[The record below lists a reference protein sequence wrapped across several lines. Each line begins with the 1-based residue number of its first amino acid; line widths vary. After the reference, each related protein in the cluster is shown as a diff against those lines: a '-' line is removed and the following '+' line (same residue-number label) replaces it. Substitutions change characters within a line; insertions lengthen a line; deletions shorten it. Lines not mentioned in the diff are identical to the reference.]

1 MTTIELTFKNI
12 SEIAGIDDIG
22 LLMLTDKANE
32 RQIAIPCD
40 RDQLRAFK
48 LRLNKDANTK
58 TLLPEVMWQATRWF
72 LGRPME
78 VDIARVNGG
87 QYEALLTAPELGM
100 QLPIKATD
108 GILLSLVSKGQVPVK
123 AEKNLFRKQST
134 PYSEDC
140 AGLSL
145 PINTISD
152 KMLDKALQKAILNE
166 NYEMAG
172 HLRDERK
179 RRKDTRNKEKD
190 NTFFDHERD

>member
-87 QYEALLTAPELGM
+87 QY
-100 QLPIKATD
+100 D
-108 GILLSLVSKGQVPVK
+108 
-123 AEKNLFRKQST
+123 
-134 PYSEDC
+134 
-140 AGLSL
+140 
-145 PINTISD
+145 
-152 KMLDKALQKAILNE
+152 
-166 NYEMAG
+166 
-172 HLRDERK
+172 
-179 RRKDTRNKEKD
+179 
-190 NTFFDHERD
+190 